1 MSHFMHV
8 CHEVGIDPKGFI
20 PGTLLYRKGNPMGHK
35 YFNGDLLLLNAR
47 QLDLPETFKKSY
59 LVARRIRKK
68 EAIVP
73 HQIP

>member
-1 MSHFMHV
+1 
-8 CHEVGIDPKGFI
+8 
-20 PGTLLYRKGNPMGHK
+20 MGHK

-73 HQIP
+73 HQICILESFQIP